1 MNDKSEQKFQVNL
14 VFTFKKETFQY
25 SKNIPFRLKAFL
37 HIYDDKWLPDLAKF
51 YQIRGGY
58 HSSLGAP
65 KKKKNFKAIF
75 SHTTVI
81 VNCNGTR
88 TA

>member
-14 VFTFKKETFQY
+14 VFTFKKETFQF
-25 SKNIPFRLKAFL
+25 SKNIPFLLKAFL
-37 HIYDDKWLPDLAKF
+37 HIYDDRWLPDLAKF

-65 KKKKNFKAIF
+65 
-75 SHTTVI
+75 
-81 VNCNGTR
+81 VNVMKL
-88 TA
+88 

>member
-14 VFTFKKETFQY
+14 VFTFKKETFQF
-25 SKNIPFRLKAFL
+25 SKNIPFLLKAFL

-58 HSSLGAP
+58 HSSCGAP
-65 KKKKNFKAIF
+65 GFLYLT
-75 SHTTVI
+75 HTH
-81 VNCNGTR
+81 
-88 TA
+88 AH